1 MSIFSDLVNHF
12 GLSVAYEHSSMMQ
25 PPVERPFNVIY
36 DTVQWCQKNWKD
48 YGVVYASELSEPR

>member
-1 MSIFSDLVNHF
+1 MDILSDLVNYF
-12 GLSVAYEHSSMMQ
+12 GLSVAYEHYSMMQ

-36 DTVQWCQKNWKD
+36 DTVLYCQKNLKD